1 MNELLLE
8 MNSKIEADRIKIE
21 EKQQQNNNNLL
32 QINQLEILLKN
43 MKEEFNKNWKMKI
56 QKEEEEIHRLEGRL
70 TMNKI

>member
-8 MNSKIEADRIKIE
+8 MNSKIESDRVKLE
-21 EKQQQNNNNLL
+21 EKQQQHNNNLL

-56 QKEEEEIHRLEGRL
+56 
-70 TMNKI
+70 